1 MVGLFLVIH
10 DPMTRVAIVGTGIAG
25 LGCAHFLYRD
35 YDLTI
40 FEQNAYAGGHSNT
53 VLVDEPGTGRRLPVD
68 TGFMVFNRV
77 TYPLLN
83 RLFDRLGVESR
94 PTQMSFSVRHA
105 DSGLEFC
112 GSSLNHLF
120 AQRRN
125 LLSPR
130 FYRMLGA
137 INRFNR
143 EAVDALGDPGNQ
155 ELTLGE
161 YVRRRGYGSDFLD
174 LYLAPMS
181 SAVWSTPPELMQ
193 SFPAI
198 TLLRFFHNHGFLGL
212 DTQHPWFTVVGGSRA
227 YVEKLAAP
235 WRERIR
241 LGSPAAGVAR
251 TASGVQVTLN
261 TGEVQVFDKVI
272 LACHADQALSLL
284 SDPRPE
290 ESRLLGEFKYQ
301 ANTATLHTDARV
313 MPRTPLAWA
322 SWNYEINRGP
332 SGETS
337 TATHYWMNSL
347 QGVSDAQDYFVSIN
361 RPFAIDPGRVLRTI
375 KYDHPLFNLGA
386 LRAQGGLPG
395 MNASAGG
402 TTETYFAGSY
412 FRYGFHEDAFLSAA
426 ALCEQLLGRDPWAA
440 A

>member
-1 MVGLFLVIH
+1 
-10 DPMTRVAIVGTGIAG
+10 MTRLAIVGTGIAG
-25 LGCAHFLYRD
+25 LGCAHFLHRD
-35 YDLTI
+35 FDLTL
-40 FEQNAYAGGHSNT
+40 FEQNSYPGGHSNT
-53 VLVDEPGTGRRLPVD
+53 VVVDEPATGRSLPVD

-83 RLFDRLGVESR
+83 RLFDRLGVESK
-94 PTQMSFSVRHA
+94 PTKMSFSVRHA

-137 INRFNR
+137 ISRFNR

-161 YVRRRGYGSDFLD
+161 YVRRRGYGRDFLD

-212 DTQHPWFTVVGGSRA
+212 DTQHPWYTVVGGSRA
-227 YVEKLAAP
+227 YVDKLVVP
-235 WRERIR
+235 WKDRIR
-241 LGSPAAGVAR
+241 MGSAAARIAR
-251 TASGVQVTLN
+251 TGAGVQVTL
-261 TGEVQVFDKVI
+261 GSGDVQVFDKVI

-284 SDPRPE
+284 SDPRRD

-301 ANTATLHTDARV
+301 ANTATLHTDPSV
-313 MPRTPLAWA
+313 MPRTRLAWA
-322 SWNYEINRGP
+322 SWNYEINRGA

-347 QGVSDAQDYFVSIN
+347 QGVSDTQDYFVSIN
-361 RPFAIDPGRVLRTI
+361 RPKAIDPARVLRTI
-375 KYDHPLFNLGA
+375 EYDHLFNLGA
-386 LRAQGGLPG
+386 LRAQGGLAR
-395 MNASAGG
+395 MNASAAGA
-402 TTETYFAGSY
+402 TETYYAGSY
-412 FRYGFHEDAFLSAA
+412 FRYGFHEDAFQSAA
-426 ALCEQLLGRDPWAA
+426 GLSEQLLGRDPWAA